1 MPPAPPKKTRHQSPH
16 LNTHQAFVRE
26 NINPTNPALV
36 PAVRKCE
43 NEVLAMA
50 AALFHGDEEAS

>member
-1 MPPAPPKKTRHQSPH
+1 MTEHGA
-16 LNTHQAFVRE
+16 
-26 NINPTNPALV
+26 NPTNPALV

-50 AALFHGDEEAS
+50 ASLFRGDEDVVGSLTSGTQESILLAVKTYR

>member
-1 MPPAPPKKTRHQSPH
+1 MT
-16 LNTHQAFVRE
+16 E
-26 NINPTNPALV
+26 NGINPTNPALV

-50 AALFHGDEEAS
+50 ASLFKGDEEAVGSLTSGTQESILLAVKTYR